1 MTIREIAAIAGVSPA
16 AVSLVIN
23 NKKGVSAETRR
34 HIQSIMEECGYVPAP
49 VRRKADRFRLM
60 ILKFRAHGIA
70 LEENQGFTASIIDRI
85 ESECRRPRRPSGA

>member
-49 VRRKADRFRLM
+49 VRRKADRFRDVIDEYYSFINNYPDSPKRQEADN
-60 ILKFRAHGIA
+60 ILKIA
-70 LEENQGFTASIIDRI
+70 RKYVKE
-85 ESECRRPRRPSGA
+85 